1 MLSPLPRPPSFLVE
15 DLEAPRAIVDFRY
28 DYAGLENAS
37 EIQEHT
43 LAIRACM
50 RRTVEEGIEIGK
62 HITAVHELIQHGKF
76 RKWLD
81 SEVGMSYMAA
91 TRFMRIYE
99 VFSKRSNKLLHL
111 PATLSVAYEIASP
124 SFPKETRDRLIE
136 GEAVVVGG
144 TSKTIDQLTVKD
156 VQELKP
162 PEQEECPFGK
172 KQECPDRYM
181 FSIILNLKNP
191 VEFIQQTTSIILR
204 LEELTLSL
212 GLSYET
218 REIEQLEAALQGG
231 KRAVNKFNQTMK
243 DCLSYVKYFMS
254 GVTTCQS
261 V

>member
-1 MLSPLPRPPSFLVE
+1 MQRQMLSPLQRPPSFLVE

-28 DYAGLENAS
+28 DYADLENAS

-50 RRTVEEGIEIGK
+50 RRTLEEGIEIGK
-62 HITAVHELIQHGKF
+62 HLTAVKDLLPHGQF

-81 SEVGMSYMAA
+81 TEVGMSYMAA
-91 TRFMRIYE
+91 TRFMNVYE
-99 VFSKRSNKLLHL
+99 VFGKRSNKLLHL

-124 SFPKETRDRLIE
+124 SFPKERRDWLIE
-136 GEAVVVGG
+136 GGTVVVGG
-144 TSKTIDQLTVKD
+144 DSKTIEKLTVKD
-156 VQELKP
+156 VQELP
-162 PEQEECPFGK
+162 PPPTQEECPFGK

-204 LEELTLSL
+204 LEELQLSL
-212 GLSYET
+212 RLSYET

-231 KRAVNKFNQTMK
+231 KRAVHKFNQTMK
-243 DCLSYVKYFMS
+243 DCLSYVKNIS
-254 GVTTCQS
+254 
-261 V
+261 